1 MKLSFEFS
9 YEFRFLP
16 FPSREQPVRQHLAK
30 VYGCLGATTAFAT
43 VGAYAF
49 MANIYRTDIL
59 GVFASIGL
67 LLGLYMWRDNGK
79 NFMAR
84 FGMLMAFGLVTG
96 NSLGPLLNMAA
107 AINPKIIVTA
117 LVSTSLV
124 FVSFTAAAL
133 VAKRGQY
140 LFLGGIL
147 MSVLSYMTLFSLAN
161 MFLRAQII
169 YQGQMYIGLAT
180 MSAFILYDTQA
191 IMEKFRMGNR
201 DPITHSLDL
210 FFDLVSVFRRLLV
223 ILSQKEERSQRKKR
237 N

>member
-1 MKLSFEFS
+1 M
-9 YEFRFLP
+9 
-16 FPSREQPVRQHLAK
+16 RQHLAK

-43 VGAYAF
+43 AGAYAF
-49 MANIYRTDIL
+49 MADIYRTDIM
-59 GVFASIGL
+59 GVFATIGL

-96 NSLGPLLNMAA
+96 NRKIDPCPVPVTPIEFLFSGNSLGPLLNMAA
-107 AINPKIIVTA
+107 AISPKIIVTA

-161 MFLRAQII
+161 LFLRAQVI

-223 ILSQKEERSQRKKR
+223 ILSQKEERNQRKKR